1 MSANGSMGLGAENM
15 KSYDSFLNP
24 SAIATKP
31 NSDQNQS
38 TEPILILRFRLFNEA
53 TNPVALSRDEKCG
66 CLSESKFGE
75 LDDCATLRG

>member
-1 MSANGSMGLGAENM
+1 M
-15 KSYDSFLNP
+15 KSCDSFFNP

-31 NSDQNQS
+31 NSDQDQK
-38 TEPILILRFRLFNEA
+38 TESILILRFRLFNGA
-53 TNPVALSRDEKCG
+53 TNLVAVNRDEKCN